1 MTMTTTETVL
11 DFETETDATAP
22 ERRLSDCM
30 DISGFHGMRGM
41 SGLPTLNF
49 PLPSMSAIELDEL
62 LLRLNSIVMLV
73 EDLNLHFRERD
84 RIFVDLDYTDER
96 DWERSAQMVT
106 VVIYERLRD
115 RLEEGLQRVSWAIS
129 GPASLGCFVDENRP
143 LNTRTKV

>member
-1 MTMTTTETVL
+1 
-11 DFETETDATAP
+11 
-22 ERRLSDCM
+22 
-30 DISGFHGMRGM
+30 
-41 SGLPTLNF
+41 
-49 PLPSMSAIELDEL
+49 
-62 LLRLNSIVMLV
+62 MLV